1 MLQLNETTAIHAGP
15 YPPGT
20 GVGWGGGGSGCP
32 PENFTILTLEN
43 GIERSGFN
51 LYVLFH
57 VLYVKRSSNILEAI
71 LRKNKNPATALFI
84 KSSAPP
90 RIFFLSGYGPTMVQT
105 NTQTSVH

>member
-1 MLQLNETTAIHAGP
+1 MEGRTPQGQ
-15 YPPGT
+15 
-20 GVGWGGGGSGCP
+20 GWGGVEWGRGRRHSCP
-32 PENFTILTLEN
+32 PENLTILTLEN

-90 RIFFLSGYGPTMVQT
+90 RIFLFIMVQT